1 MEDSSQ
7 GDVAQLLRAAQSGNR
22 GAVEQLLP
30 IVYAEMRRLASAYL
44 REERSG
50 HTLQPTALVH
60 EAFIKLVG
68 QESPGWRDAGQFFG
82 VAAQAMR
89 RILVDHARTKKAAK
103 RGGGRSAT
111 PLDET
116 VNLLE
121 ERALDLVA
129 LDEALTELRDLDER
143 KGRVVELRFF
153 AGLTI
158 EDTAQALGVTTR
170 TVERD
175 WTLAK
180 AWLRGRVTRG
190 VTDDA

>member
-7 GDVAQLLRAAQSGNR
+7 GEVAQLLRAAQSGNR

-68 QESPGWRDAGQFFG
+68 QESAGWRDAGQFFG

-103 RGGGRSAT
+103 RGGGRSVT

-158 EDTAQALGVTTR
+158 EDTAKALGVTTR

-190 VTDDA
+190 DSDDA